1 VQEDVYGSQCGR
13 IGHRRR
19 AEVRELF
26 SLAVA
31 GGCAVA
37 LGGSR
42 VPRATW
48 VVGREAPVAVSQ

>member
-1 VQEDVYGSQCGR
+1 
-13 IGHRRR
+13 
-19 AEVRELF
+19 VRELF

-48 VVGREAPVAVSQ
+48 VVGREARGCQSVGSQ